1 MTPDRVVIGTRGS
14 ALALWQADH
23 VASLLRA
30 ARPDLVVE
38 RTIIVTTGDRTPQG
52 PLWEAGGKGVWV
64 KEIESALLASEIDLA
79 VHSLKDV
86 PAELASGRALAAI
99 PARADVRDALVS
111 RDGAALADLPI
122 GARVGTTSLRRI
134 CQVKEL
140 RPDLLLEP
148 LRGNLDTRLRKVTE
162 GVVDAAILACAGLD
176 RLGFSQR
183 IAERIPIE
191 RMLPAIGQGA
201 LAIETRADDEPVRG
215 LCRVLASEDA
225 EITVAAERA
234 LLQHLQAG
242 CRAPVA
248 GIAQVQQG
256 RLEVWGLV
264 GTPDGATML
273 REHVSGVPSDAQA
286 LGKALA
292 DALIARGADRIL
304 AEFH

>member
-1 MTPDRVVIGTRGS
+1 
-14 ALALWQADH
+14 
-23 VASLLRA
+23 
-30 ARPDLVVE
+30 
-38 RTIIVTTGDRTPQG
+38 
-52 PLWEAGGKGVWV
+52 
-64 KEIESALLASEIDLA
+64 
-79 VHSLKDV
+79 
-86 PAELASGRALAAI
+86 
-99 PARADVRDALVS
+99 
-111 RDGAALADLPI
+111 
-122 GARVGTTSLRRI
+122 
-134 CQVKEL
+134 
-140 RPDLLLEP
+140 
-148 LRGNLDTRLRKVTE
+148 
-162 GVVDAAILACAGLD
+162 
-176 RLGFSQR
+176 
-183 IAERIPIE
+183 
-191 RMLPAIGQGA
+191 MLPAIGQGA

>member
-23 VASLLRA
+23 LASLLRA

-38 RTIIVTTGDRTPQG
+38 RKIIVTTGDRTPQG

-64 KEIESALLASEIDLA
+64 KEIESALLAGEIDLA

-86 PAELASGRALAAI
+86 PAELASGLVLAAI

-248 GIAQVQQG
+248 GIAQVQKG